1 MTLHSRPSQEC
12 VRKSLK
18 AKQLDYLLDD
28 PKSAPGTAAAA
39 AAPKKQA

>member
-1 MTLHSRPSQEC
+1 

-39 AAPKKQA
+39 APKK